1 MKLSFF
7 TLAFIV
13 VYSAVTGQTSTFSY
27 KTKNGNQIIILSE
40 GQFQRAA
47 DNLIGTTP
55 EILAETAPNGDYPM
69 ATNAF
74 FVRTSTGKNV
84 LIDAGVNQV
93 PLVYNLSKHNI
104 TPEMI
109 DIILITHMHRDHIG
123 GLLDANGMKTFP
135 NANLHIAKTE
145 YAHWYVENPENPT
158 QISASALINAYRNN
172 LTLFE
177 PHTTFAEGIIRSLPN
192 FGHTPGHT
200 VFLVDNVL
208 FWGDM
213 VHSMAIQMSH
223 PTVAIAF
230 DVDSGKAVEAR
241 LKMLKHIVEN
251 NFSVAGAHIPF
262 PGMGTLKSNGR
273 GGFVFTAKE

>member
-7 TLAFIV
+7 TLAFILV
-13 VYSAVTGQTSTFSY
+13 CSAVTGQTSTFLHE
-27 KTKNGNQIIILSE
+27 TKNGNQIIMLSE
-40 GQFQRAA
+40 GQFQRAT
-47 DNLIGTTP
+47 DNLIGATP

-84 LIDAGVNQV
+84 LIDAGVNPK
-93 PLVYNLSKHNI
+93 PLVYNLSKHDI

-123 GLLDANGMKTFP
+123 GLLDANSAKTFP
-135 NANLHIAKTE
+135 NANLYIAKTE
-145 YAHWYVENPENPT
+145 LPHWYVENPENPA
-158 QISASALINAYRNN
+158 QIFVNTLINVYRNN
-172 LTLFE
+172 LILFE
-177 PHTTFAEGIIRSLPN
+177 PHTKFAEGAIRSLPN

-200 VFLVDNVL
+200 VFLVDDVL

-213 VHSMAIQMSH
+213 VHSMAIQMPH

-230 DVDSGKAVEAR
+230 DVDSDKAIEAR
-241 LKMLKHIVEN
+241 LEMLKHIVEN

-262 PGMGTLKSNGR
+262 PGMGTLESDGR
-273 GGFVFTAKE
+273 GGFVFTPKE